1 MRILIAASVLLLTLL
16 VAAPAKAD
24 PDATVRTATQVLN
37 EVMAIPISAIPE
49 KLLAEAQGIA
59 IIPDVLKIGFIAGIR
74 RGHGVVLVRDP
85 NGAWSLPQFVTLTG
99 GSIGWQAGVQG
110 TDVILVFVTRKSVDG
125 LLNGKFTI
133 GADAA
138 AAAGPV
144 GRNAMAATDAR
155 LKAEI
160 LSYSRSRGLFA
171 GLALDGSVIEI
182 NPVAQTT
189 YYGAGPGQNPVNVPE
204 SAAALLAEVN
214 RLTNPAGAPT
224 VATAPPANVQTGA
237 GPPTAADGANTRK
250 SLADSSTALQGI
262 MDQTWREFLALPK
275 EVYEGSTPPSAAAL
289 QQSLRNYDRVAND
302 PQYQSLTNRPEF
314 QKTYKLLRE
323 YSSQLTSSSSSTN
336 RLTLPPPPR

>member
-1 MRILIAASVLLLTLL
+1 VL
-16 VAAPAKAD
+16 
-24 PDATVRTATQVLN
+24 Q

-49 KLLAEAQGIA
+49 KLLSEAQGIA

-110 TDVILVFVTRKSVDG
+110 TDVILVFVTKKSVDG
-125 LLNGKFTI
+125 LLSGKFTI

-189 YYGAGPGQNPVNVPE
+189 YYGAGPGQNPVNIPE
-204 SAAALLAEVN
+204 SAAGLLAEVN
-214 RLTNPAGAPT
+214 RLTNPAGQPA
-224 VATAPPANVQTGA
+224 VATVPPVAVQTGA
-237 GPPTAADGANTRK
+237 GAPAAGGATARK
-250 SLADSSTALQGI
+250 SLADSSAALQGI
-262 MDQTWREFLALPK
+262 VDGNWREFLALPK
-275 EVYEGSTPPSAAAL
+275 EVYEGNTPPTAAAL
-289 QQSLRNYDRVAND
+289 QQSLRNYDRIAND

>member
-1 MRILIAASVLLLTLL
+1 MRSLIAASVLLLTLL
-16 VAAPAKAD
+16 VAAPAQAD
-24 PDATVRTATQVLN
+24 PDLTVRTATEVLH
-37 EVMAIPISAIPE
+37 EVMAIPISQIPT

-138 AAAGPV
+138 ASAGPV
-144 GRNAMAATDAR
+144 GRNAAAATDAR

-214 RLTNPAGAPT
+214 AVTNPAGEPAL
-224 VATAPPANVQTGA
+224 ATAPSANVQTGA
-237 GPPTAADGANTRK
+237 PAAADGATTRK

-262 MDQTWREFLALPK
+262 MDSSWREFLALPK
-275 EVYEGSTPPSAAAL
+275 EVYEGNTPPTASAL
-289 QQSLRNYDRVAND
+289 QQSLRNFDRVAND
-302 PQYQSLTNRPEF
+302 PQYQSLTSRAEF
-314 QKTYKLLRE
+314 QNTYKLLRA